1 MHSSRDVTSSHGCC
15 AYCVFFG
22 THDGIIS
29 ITPPP
34 ASCLLFPNQ
43 LCWLPLQ
50 VNVRAAAKELGLKA
64 IKQASVLEQRERAL
78 TQQRKSH
85 RVPLA
90 SKEDLRAA
98 AAAVANGW
106 LLPHATGQL
115 CSPTAWYWAA
125 HAAAYGIGR
134 ACLCLLYT

>member
-1 MHSSRDVTSSHGCC
+1 M
-15 AYCVFFG
+15 
-22 THDGIIS
+22 
-29 ITPPP
+29 
-34 ASCLLFPNQ
+34 
-43 LCWLPLQ
+43 
-50 VNVRAAAKELGLKA
+50 RAAAKELGLKA

-125 HAAAYGIGR
+125 HAAAYGG
-134 ACLCLLYT
+134 LCLSVLVVHVAFGANCK